1 MKRNVDRRMKIKS
14 DIIVHF
20 FVFYE
25 HDDNTSKHFCCHP
38 VDHKEKN
45 SAQSEQL

>member
-1 MKRNVDRRMKIKS
+1 VKRNVDRRMKIKS